1 MKRTLLILAAA
12 ALLLTSCGKKAPKL
26 SIFAEHI
33 QTIAKQES
41 IPVSEAAAKV
51 KAMGY
56 TGADVLVTIPEE
68 DLAALDELGFKHAC
82 AIVHFNFAKDDQAEM
97 QKKALD
103 FCKQHKYKTL
113 LVVPGLLPEDYTDT
127 DYNQLVS
134 RFAAFVKKAQKK
146 GITVVVE
153 DYDNRRSP
161 TFNTERIDH
170 LFTEIPDLKLNFDTG
185 NFVFAGDDVMTA
197 LSHFSKKIAHVHLK
211 DRIEVGGR
219 LSPAIGKGIV
229 PFADVVAG
237 LRKSGYK
244 GWLTVEHFGSRQMLE
259 DAAFSANT
267 VLNLKKK

>member
-1 MKRTLLILAAA
+1 MKRTLILMAAA
-12 ALLLTSCGKKAPKL
+12 ALLLTSCGRKAPKL

-33 QTIAKQES
+33 QTIAAQEE
-41 IPVSEAAAKV
+41 IPFAEAAAKV

-56 TGADVLVTIPEE
+56 TGADALVTIPEE

-82 AIVHFNFAKDDQAEM
+82 AIVHFNFGKDEQEDM

-103 FCKQHKYKTL
+103 FVKQHKYKTL
-113 LVVPGLLPEDYTDT
+113 LVVPGLLPDNYTEEEYQT
-127 DYNQLVS
+127 LVS
-134 RFAAFVKKAQKK
+134 RFAAFVKKAEKK
-146 GITVVVE
+146 GVTVVVE

-185 NFVFAGDDVMTA
+185 NFVFAGDDVMAA
-197 LSHFSKKIAHVHLK
+197 LKHFEKKIAHVHLK

-229 PFADVVAG
+229 PFPDIIRE

-267 VLNLKKK
+267 VLGK